1 MTHQDLQQW
10 IGRIDEIDDVA
21 SPTPLTLMAAT
32 LDRPAAPTLAH
43 VPPLWHWL
51 YFLPTAPMAEVGSD
65 GHPRRGGFLPPVP
78 LPRRMWAG
86 SKIVFHRPLQTGS
99 RIYRQSV
106 IVDVATKHG
115 QSGPL
120 VFVSLQHTVSDEQG
134 VALVENQNIVYRD
147 ANANT
152 GQATPPPRT
161 IAYVAQFSR
170 TVTPDPVLLF
180 RYSALTFN
188 SHRIHYDY
196 PYATV
201 EEGYPDLVVHGPLVA
216 TLLIEE
222 VQQRF
227 PGRSIGAFEFK
238 ALSPLFAN
246 APFDIAGCIEGN
258 TVHVWSQTP
267 QGGLAMLAKA
277 ELIEEKK

>member
-1 MTHQDLQQW
+1 MSDQDLQQW
-10 IGRIDEIDDVA
+10 IGRVEETEDVV
-21 SPTPLTLMAAT
+21 SPMPLKLMAAT
-32 LDRPAAPTLAH
+32 LDRPGAGAPAL

-51 YFLPTAPMAEVGSD
+51 YFLPAASMAEVGAD

-86 SKIVFHRPLQTGS
+86 SRIAFHHPLQAGG
-99 RIYRQSV
+99 RIQRQSV

-115 QSGPL
+115 KSGPL
-120 VFVSLQHTVSDEQG
+120 VFVSVQHTVSDDAG
-134 VALVENQNIVYRD
+134 VALVEEQNIVYRD
-147 ANANT
+147 ATITEAS
-152 GQATPPPRT
+152 PPFRPVP
-161 IAYVAQFSR
+161 AGAQFSR
-170 TVTPDPVLLF
+170 TIRPDPVLLF

-196 PYATV
+196 PYVTQ

-222 VQQRF
+222 VQRRF
-227 PGRSIGAFEFK
+227 AGRRIGAFEFK
-238 ALSPLFAN
+238 AVSPLFAN
-246 APFDIAGCIEGN
+246 ADFDIAGRIEGN

-277 ELIEEKK
+277 DLID

>member
-10 IGRIDEIDDVA
+10 IGRIDETDDVA
-21 SPTPLTLMAAT
+21 SPAPLTLLAAT
-32 LDRPAAPTLAH
+32 LNRPAAAPLSH

-51 YFLPTAPMAEVGSD
+51 YFLPTAPMAEVGFD
-65 GHPRRGGFLPPVP
+65 GHPRRGGLLPPVP

-86 SKIVFHRPLQTGS
+86 SKIVFHRPLPTGS
-99 RIYRQSV
+99 RLYRQTV

-115 QSGPL
+115 KSGPL

-147 ANANT
+147 ATA
-152 GQATPPPRT
+152 ATDAAPPPRPVT
-161 IAYVAQFSR
+161 QVAQFSR
-170 TVTPDPVLLF
+170 TIMPDPVLLF

-216 TLLIEE
+216 TLLVEE

-227 PGRSIGAFEFK
+227 PGRGIGAFEFK

-246 APFDIAGCIEGN
+246 TAFDIAGCIEGN

-267 QGGLAMLAKA
+267 QGGLAMLARA